1 MIRSYRFGPFLF
13 DRSLN
18 CLTRSGKDVL
28 LTKRQFQALGVLLDA
43 GGDVVS
49 PEVFFEKVWVGTNVE
64 KSSLTQTIFMLR
76 RILGRLPNGESY
88 IETVPKQG
96 YRLSKSATK
105 QVLAMSLS
113 SAPNRTEFN
122 WFLPGSAI
130 LAGWCQIISSFIWRL
145 IM

>member
-1 MIRSYRFGPFLF
+1 MTRSYRFGPFIF

-28 LTKRQFQALGVLLDA
+28 LTKRQFHTLGVLLDA
-43 GGDVVS
+43 GGDVVG
-49 PEVFFEKVWVGTNVE
+49 PEVFFEKVWVGTSVE

-96 YRLSKSATK
+96 YRISKGATA
-105 QVLAMSLS
+105 QVLVMPSPS
-113 SAPNRTEFN
+113 GQNRKEFN
-122 WFLPGSAI
+122 WYLPGSAI
-130 LAGWCQIISSFIWRL
+130 LVGWCQIITSFVWRL

>member
-1 MIRSYRFGPFLF
+1 MTRSYRFGPFIF

-28 LTKRQFQALGVLLDA
+28 LTKRQFHTLGVLLDA
-43 GGDVVS
+43 EGDVVG
-49 PEVFFEKVWVGTNVE
+49 PEVFFEKVWAGTNVE

-96 YRLSKSATK
+96 YRISKSATA
-105 QVLAMSLS
+105 QVLMMPSPAHQ
-113 SAPNRTEFN
+113 NRKESN
-122 WFLPGSAI
+122 WYLPGSAI
-130 LAGWCQIISSFIWRL
+130 LAGWCQIVTSFVWRL